1 MPEQDVDLWPSDL
14 GLEAL
19 PRSPVTILRQQ
30 AAALSAKL
38 DNRIQA
44 RIHSTPAGYGDR
56 QINIKLRHRMVLVVP
71 NLEDYELDLLNVS
84 HGDNVYPVFAQLKDQ
99 HPAAEIGSEKEL
111 LEWLRV
117 SFASE
122 TTRRALGSLLS
133 LA

>member
-1 MPEQDVDLWPSDL
+1 MMAEQDVDLWPSDL

-44 RIHSTPAGYGDR
+44 RIYSAPIGFGRLHGG
-56 QINIKLRHRMVLVVP
+56 KLRHRMVLVVP
-71 NLEDYELDLLNVS
+71 SLEDYELDLLKLW
-84 HGDNVYPVFAQLKDQ
+84 HGDDVYPVSAQFKDG
-99 HPAAEIGSEKEL
+99 PEYEIGTEKEL

-133 LA
+133 LAS

>member
-1 MPEQDVDLWPSDL
+1 MPEHDVDLWPSDL

-19 PRSPVTILRQQ
+19 PRSPVAILRQQ

-44 RIHSTPAGYGDR
+44 KVYTAPTGFGDR
-56 QINIKLRHRMVLVVP
+56 RLKIKLRHRMVLVVP
-71 NLEDYELDLLNVS
+71 SLEDYELDLLNLS
-84 HGDNVYPVFAQLKDQ
+84 HGDNVYPVSAQLKDG
-99 HPAAEIGSEKEL
+99 PEYEVGGEKEL
-111 LEWLRV
+111 LEWLRD

-133 LA
+133 LAA